1 MPITSNNHPLLDNIL
16 YINMEKR
23 TDRNEHVQ
31 KELDKLNTP
40 NGYERFNAVCPKNGN
55 GEIGC
60 SLSHLRCIEIAKER
74 NYPFVF
80 ICEDDITFTNPK
92 LFQTNLQRFWDFFG
106 QPLTKIEEENFSNDP
121 PRIKWDVIIVGG
133 NNGHPFEPIYDFAI
147 RVYNCQT
154 TAGYIV
160 ANHYYDTLLK
170 NFREGVENLM
180 RHPTQGPLYAVDIYW
195 KKMQRDALSRWF
207 MIVPATVTQ
216 YTNYSDLTKREVNY
230 DYFMLTINK

>member
-16 YINMEKR
+16 YINMERR

-40 NGYERFNAVCPKNGN
+40 NGYERFNAVCPKNGK

-60 SLSHLRCIEIAKER
+60 SLSHLKCIEIAKER
-74 NYPFVF
+74 KYPFVF
-80 ICEDDITFTNPK
+80 ICEDDITFTDSK
-92 LFQTNLQRFWDFFG
+92 LFQTNLQCFWDFFG
-106 QPLTKIEEENFSNDP
+106 QPLANIEEENFNNNP
-121 PRIKWDVIIVGG
+121 PKIKWDVIIVGG

-154 TAGYIV
+154 TTGYIV
-160 ANHYYDTLLK
+160 ANHYYDTMLK

-180 RHPTQGPLYAVDIYW
+180 RNPTQGRLYAVDIYW
-195 KKMQRDALSRWF
+195 KKMQRDAHSRWF
-207 MIVPATVTQ
+207 MIIPATVTQ
-216 YTNYSDLTKREVNY
+216 YGDYSDTMKKIVNY
-230 DYFMLTINK
+230 DYFMLNYNK